1 MCEAVK
7 KRKCARQLKKKT
19 GTGTGAR
26 QLVLW
31 RDNTYALVL
40 LLYVKNFLFG
50 HSLITNF
57 AHCSTLLTAAVVDTD
72 VCRTKLPQV

>member
-7 KRKCARQLKKKT
+7 KKK
-19 GTGTGAR
+19 GTGAR
-26 QLVLW
+26 QL